1 MQVAYD
7 AVAEHK
13 ITKPEVGH
21 LAKAGVKPMR
31 HVEEFR
37 LAAPADCITVG
48 QKLSAPEMFKEG
60 DYVEFEERP
69 SVRVSKVP
77 SRDMVSPEF

>member
-37 LAAPADCITVG
+37 LVAPADGITVG
-48 QKLSAPEMFKEG
+48 QKLSILKCSRKATTSI
-60 DYVEFEERP
+60 FEERP

-77 SRDMVSPEF
+77 SRDMVLPEV